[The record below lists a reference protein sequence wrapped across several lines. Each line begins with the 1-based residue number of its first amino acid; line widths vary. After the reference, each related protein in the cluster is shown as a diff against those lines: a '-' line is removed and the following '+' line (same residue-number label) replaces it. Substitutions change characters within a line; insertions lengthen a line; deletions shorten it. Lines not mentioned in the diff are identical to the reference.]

1 VTTESILHPA
11 LDTKPIKAH
20 IPLLSARH
28 HDSSTIGVVRT
39 YIETIA
45 QWSLLVFLT
54 DAKNL
59 CFVEQTYKLAAH
71 WLSKKMGAFVH
82 GYYVLW

>member
-28 HDSSTIGVVRT
+28 HDSSTIGVVRI
-39 YIETIA
+39 YIGQRA
-45 QWSLLVFLT
+45 NLYWSRSE
-54 DAKNL
+54 AI
-59 CFVEQTYKLAAH
+59 
-71 WLSKKMGAFVH
+71 
-82 GYYVLW
+82 

>member
-1 VTTESILHPA
+1 VTTERSLHPA

-20 IPLLSARH
+20 APLLSACH
-28 HDSSTIGVVRT
+28 HDSSTIGVVQT

-71 WLSKKMGAFVH
+71 RLSKKMGAFVH
-82 GYYVLW
+82 GYHVLW